1 MIIIHGSFPIKSEG
15 REEAI
20 KKMQDMARCSRQE
33 SGCLTYEFYVGLSNP
48 NLVLLFQE
56 WSSVE
61 ALESHWE
68 TDHMK
73 TFLGQLPKIL
83 DGEVATRRYE
93 VRSNDVDSDMSEY
106 EQEGL
111 SNDPVR
117 GKIVH

>member
-20 KKMQDMARCSRQE
+20 KKMQDMARFSQQE
-33 SGCLTYEFYVGLSNP
+33 SGCITYEFYVGLSNP

-93 VRSNDVDSDMSEY
+93 VRSNDFDSDMSEY

-111 SNDPVR
+111 SNDPMR

>member
-1 MIIIHGSFPIKSEG
+1 
-15 REEAI
+15 
-20 KKMQDMARCSRQE
+20 MQEMARFSRQE
-33 SGCLTYEFYVGLSNP
+33 PGCITYEFYVGLSNP

-73 TFLGQLPKIL
+73 NFLGQLPRIL

-93 VRSNDVDSDMSEY
+93 VRSNDVDSDMREY
-106 EQEGL
+106 DQEGL
-111 SNDPVR
+111 SNDPMQ

>member
-20 KKMQDMARCSRQE
+20 KKMQEMARFSRQE
-33 SGCLTYEFYVGLSNP
+33 SGWITYEFYVGLSNP

-111 SNDPVR
+111 SNDPMQ
-117 GKIVH
+117 GKIIH

>member
-20 KKMQDMARCSRQE
+20 KKMQDMARFSRQE
-33 SGCLTYEFYVGLSNP
+33 SGCITYEFYVGLSNP

-73 TFLGQLPKIL
+73 NFLGQLPAIL

-93 VRSNDVDSDMSEY
+93 VRSGDDHSETS
-106 EQEGL
+106 ELDQESP
-111 SNDPVR
+111 SNDSTQE
-117 GKIVH
+117 KIVH

>member
-1 MIIIHGSFPIKSEG
+1 M
-15 REEAI
+15 
-20 KKMQDMARCSRQE
+20 
-33 SGCLTYEFYVGLSNP
+33 GLSNP

-56 WSSVE
+56 WGSVE

-73 TFLGQLPKIL
+73 IFLGQLPEIL

-93 VRSNDVDSDMSEY
+93 VRPTDVDSEMSEY
-106 EQEGL
+106 DQEDL
-111 SNDPVR
+111 SNDPMQ

>member
-15 REEAI
+15 REDAI
-20 KKMQDMARCSRQE
+20 KKMQDMARLSRRE
-33 SGCLTYEFYVGLSNP
+33 SGCITYEFYVGLSDP

-73 TFLGQLPKIL
+73 NFLGQLPAIL

-93 VRSNDVDSDMSEY
+93 VKSGDDESEKGEYDQESLSYDSM
-106 EQEGL
+106 Q
-111 SNDPVR
+111 

>member
-1 MIIIHGSFPIKSEG
+1 
-15 REEAI
+15 
-20 KKMQDMARCSRQE
+20 MQDMARFSRQE
-33 SGCLTYEFYVGLSNP
+33 SGCITYEFYVGLSNP

-73 TFLGQLPKIL
+73 TFLGQLPQIL

-106 EQEGL
+106 ELEGL
-111 SNDPVR
+111 SNDPMQ
-117 GKIVH
+117 GKNVHYIFSRKALSARWVSNEIYL

>member
-1 MIIIHGSFPIKSEG
+1 M
-15 REEAI
+15 
-20 KKMQDMARCSRQE
+20 
-33 SGCLTYEFYVGLSNP
+33 GLSNP

-56 WSSVE
+56 WSSGE
-61 ALESHWE
+61 ALEGHWE

-73 TFLGQLPKIL
+73 NFLGQLPQIL

-111 SNDPVR
+111 GNDPKQ

>member
-1 MIIIHGSFPIKSEG
+1 MIIIHGSFPIKSTG

-20 KKMQDMARCSRQE
+20 KKMQEMARSSRLE
-33 SGCLTYEFYVGLSNP
+33 SGCITYEFYVGLSNP

-73 TFLGQLPKIL
+73 IFLDQLPAIL

-93 VRSNDVDSDMSEY
+93 VRSGNDDLETSEY
-106 EQEGL
+106 DKDSPSYDSMQ
-111 SNDPVR
+111 